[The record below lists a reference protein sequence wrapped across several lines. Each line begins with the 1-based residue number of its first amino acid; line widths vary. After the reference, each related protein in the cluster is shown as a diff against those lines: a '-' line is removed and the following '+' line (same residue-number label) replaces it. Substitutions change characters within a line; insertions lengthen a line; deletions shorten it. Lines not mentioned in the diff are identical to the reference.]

1 MGRLSTPR
9 ASAER
14 LSAPRY
20 SAPRLETPRNSVHLE
35 TPRSSYNVETPRESY
50 DSMPRSSVDVER
62 PSYVRPSYVKDDN
75 GHYKRFLLLNQDDEP
90 LPRFYIQI
98 ESDPEGDLPGFGTW
112 SLGDHKVEALE
123 LNLDGNVCHFAL
135 QVFEFNWE
143 LRRMDDDN
151 QSFPR
156 VSDVP
161 VFDF

>member
-1 MGRLSTPR
+1 
-9 ASAER
+9 
-14 LSAPRY
+14 
-20 SAPRLETPRNSVHLE
+20 
-35 TPRSSYNVETPRESY
+35 
-50 DSMPRSSVDVER
+50 MPRSSVDVDR

-112 SLGDHKVEALE
+112 SLGDHKVAINFTYSDGIKFFEDTSEMRLWHQQSPGGQPEKIFQVKTLQGDNEVEALE